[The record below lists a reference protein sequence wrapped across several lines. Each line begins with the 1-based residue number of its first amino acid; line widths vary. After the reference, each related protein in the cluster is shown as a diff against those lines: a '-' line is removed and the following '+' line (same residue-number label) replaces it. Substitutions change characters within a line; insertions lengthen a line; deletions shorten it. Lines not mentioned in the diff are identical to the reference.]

1 MKPLVKIF
9 FLMAVFSL
17 VAGCNKQDDLY
28 PENPSDLQL
37 KSADTRTINFN
48 MTGVYY
54 TPLIC
59 DGETVDFLYLADVAG
74 QNSHA
79 TGHLV
84 DGKFVWMIIHSK
96 LLITSQLSGETFKIN
111 DQTKVNFDENG
122 EITGTITFHIHAR
135 GNNNTHVNLFFE
147 FDWENQTLVLLKGV
161 CPKSDD

>member
-1 MKPLVKIF
+1 MKTFKLLLLIVI
-9 FLMAVFSL
+9 LSCL
-17 VAGCNKQDDLY
+17 LAGCDKHDDSYLY
-28 PENPSDLQL
+28 DSTYLQL
-37 KSADTRTINFN
+37 KSADTRSINFN
-48 MTGVYY
+48 MTGEYY

-74 QNSHA
+74 QNSHV

-96 LLITSQLSGETFKIN
+96 LLITSQQSGETFKIN
-111 DQTKVNFDENG
+111 DQTKVKFDENG
-122 EITGTITFHIHAR
+122 EIATIVFHIHAR

-161 CPKSDD
+161 CPKNDD

>member
-1 MKPLVKIF
+1 MKTFTILFFGVILIF
-9 FLMAVFSL
+9 
-17 VAGCNKQDDLY
+17 AGCNETNDF
-28 PENPSDLQL
+28 PEESLSENQL

-48 MTGVYY
+48 MTGEYY

-59 DGETVDFLYLADVAG
+59 DGDTVDFLYLADVAG

-84 DGKFVWMIIHSK
+84 NGKFVWMIIHSK
-96 LLITSQLSGETFKIN
+96 LLITSQQSGETFKIN

-122 EITGTITFHIHAR
+122 EITTIAFHIHAR

-147 FDWENQTLVLLKGV
+147 FDWEN
-161 CPKSDD
+161 